1 MLVKDLT
8 NQEELD
14 RHNLFELQD
23 IVIDTIKQQREVAN
37 LTFHV
42 AEWEEDDDTASEMI
56 QDILNITEDITESEK
71 ELVNLSYTIEENL
84 AVDAYFHEGLP
95 TEQYF
100 EAMDLLKE
108 AIRDMQMSGF
118 VARKKLKNRRTIDI
132 RVHRYIQKLIKLY
145 WDMD

>member
-84 AVDAYFHEGLP
+84 AVDAYFRSEEHTSELQSRGQLVCR
-95 TEQYF
+95 
-100 EAMDLLKE
+100 LLLEKIIE
-108 AIRDMQMSGF
+108 
-118 VARKKLKNRRTIDI
+118 
-132 RVHRYIQKLIKLY
+132 HRE
-145 WDMD
+145 